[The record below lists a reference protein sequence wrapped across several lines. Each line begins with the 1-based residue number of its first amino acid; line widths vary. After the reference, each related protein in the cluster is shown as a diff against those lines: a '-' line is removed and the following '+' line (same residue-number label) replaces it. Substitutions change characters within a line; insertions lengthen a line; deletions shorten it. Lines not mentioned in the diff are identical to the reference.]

1 MNLKRNIAVCVACIL
16 LVGLGAAM
24 ILSGCGEETPIP
36 DGGTTVGGTTAGTG
50 ETTQPDGTDQT
61 QPSGQGQQG
70 TDPTGSSDPTNPS
83 APTDPSQPG
92 EKTYLTYEEY
102 RALSGEEQHEYM
114 HTFKK
119 PDGSL
124 DVRAFNDWYN
134 AAKKAYDEAHPK
146 ETIGPDGNITLD

>member
-1 MNLKRNIAVCVACIL
+1 MKLKHLMALLFALCLVFALFGCSVEVNLDDVEINFNEESSPESNA
-16 LVGLGAAM
+16 
-24 ILSGCGEETPIP
+24 SGNTDP
-36 DGGTTVGGTTAGTG
+36 TGGTTA
-50 ETTQPDGTDQT
+50 
-61 QPSGQGQQG
+61 PSV
-70 TDPTGSSDPTNPS
+70 PPEPSDPTNPS

-102 RALSGEEQHEYM
+102 RALSGEEQQEYM
-114 HTFKK
+114 YTFKK